1 MSSGWT
7 RRSVCMAPVPFGWKL
22 CFMVSPKS
30 SCLTVN
36 VLGEALAL
44 GGVEVELVHPAIPSR
59 PAATTVAPSQ
69 VAVRKLKMFTRGFVR
84 LPGDAQRSGVEGA
97 VERLM
102 ASKRPNSKI
111 RSKYRSPAGNA
122 ALRASSRT

>member
-7 RRSVCMAPVPFGWKL
+7 RCSVCMAPVPFGWKL
-22 CFMVSPKS
+22 CFNVSPKM
-30 SCLTVN
+30 SCFTVN
-36 VLGEALAL
+36 VLGEALVL
-44 GGVEVELVHPAIPSR
+44 GEVVLELEHPAVPSR
-59 PAATTVAPSQ
+59 AAAMTVAPIQ
-69 VAVRKLKMFTRGFVR
+69 VAVRTLKMFTRGFVR

>member
-7 RRSVCMAPVPFGWKL
+7 RRSVCMAPLPFGWKL
-22 CFMVSPKS
+22 CFKISPKI

-44 GGVEVELVHPAIPSR
+44 GAVELELEHPAIPSR
-59 PAATTVAPSQ
+59 PAATTVTPSQ
-69 VAVRKLKMFTRGFVR
+69 VPARKLKMFTRGFVR
-84 LPGDAQRSGVEGA
+84 LQGDAQRSGVEGA

-111 RSKYRSPAGNA
+111 RSK
-122 ALRASSRT
+122 